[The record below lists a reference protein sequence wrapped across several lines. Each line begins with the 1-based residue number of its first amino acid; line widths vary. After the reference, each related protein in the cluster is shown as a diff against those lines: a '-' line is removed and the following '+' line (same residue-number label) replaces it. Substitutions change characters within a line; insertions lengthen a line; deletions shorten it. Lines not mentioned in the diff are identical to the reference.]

1 MTVGERI
8 RSTRKS
14 RGMTQKQL
22 GELCGINE
30 ANIRKYELGNQNP
43 KIETLSKIAKAL
55 NVPIATLS
63 TWDEEL
69 NSEGRL
75 QDEVQTIESVQ
86 SNFGEKAVTILKDFT
101 SLNEVGQ
108 DKAVEYVSDLAEQEK
123 YLKSSE

>member
-101 SLNEVGQ
+101 SLNELGQ